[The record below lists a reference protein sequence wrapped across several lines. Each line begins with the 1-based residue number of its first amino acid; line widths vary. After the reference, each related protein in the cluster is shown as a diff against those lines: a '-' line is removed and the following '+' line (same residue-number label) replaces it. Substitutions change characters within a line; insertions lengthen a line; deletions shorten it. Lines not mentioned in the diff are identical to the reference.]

1 MIEKGKNHF
10 DVLPNGWVKV
20 DHVSGM
26 PLYLH
31 RQSRSVTLSR
41 PYHLGTAAARVS
53 FFHQKIVKL
62 QLLPENFKKILV
74 FESYE

>member
-53 FFHQKIVKL
+53 FFHQKIVKI
-62 QLLPENFKKILV
+62 QLLHENLKKNYLKKHR
-74 FESYE
+74 F